1 MIPLM
6 VSMLIGIE
14 NHEGKYIPSESDLK
28 PFLGVE
34 VRASTIA
41 PSGTVRANLPANSS
55 ASYGYSVSSSYV
67 GTKENCSVIKEICSE
82 PGKCF
87 FQRMKYLLVG
97 GSSIGETN
105 SVLNMAYN
113 FGYGKH
119 QSSSSI
125 YFNECFGLSWKNVT
139 STGLIYAN

>member
-14 NHEGKYIPSESDLK
+14 NHEGKYIPAVSDLK

-34 VRASTIA
+34 VHASTSA
-41 PSGTVRANLPANSS
+41 PNGDVRAQTASNSS
-55 ASYGYSVSSSYV
+55 AHYAYTVSSSYV

-82 PGKCF
+82 PGKCL
-87 FQRMKYLLVG
+87 FQRMNYILVG
-97 GSSIGETN
+97 GSSIGEKN
-105 SVLNMAYN
+105 AILNMTYN
-113 FGYGKH
+113 FGYGRH

-139 STGLIYAN
+139 NQGVVYGS